1 MPLRKDLTRRRLL
14 QNALLATSG
23 LALGGLTGS
32 RVLAA
37 PGRYQGKLVV
47 TLQLNG
53 GVDVTS
59 FCDPKVNTPGEP
71 KINHWADN
79 GAPLQ
84 AGKIS
89 FAPFANNET
98 FFNKYK
104 KDMLVVNGVDA
115 QTNSHTTGIL
125 YNWSGRNS
133 QGSPSITALHAAKNS
148 PEQPL
153 AYTTLG
159 GFSQTG
165 GLIRFTRINDINNVR
180 SLLAPNINPWDGE
193 PSRPEAETTAVK
205 NYIDNSLE
213 GLAASSISP
222 RQMATMSAYV
232 EGRNSRQGLAS
243 LLDILPPQED
253 MAPDV
258 YLGTPNGWSSDLLRR
273 IQGALLIFK
282 AGLGSAADLELGG
295 FDSHDA
301 NDQWQDPLLSFTAEA
316 VDFFW
321 SYAEELGL
329 ADRITL
335 LIGSDFGRTNYYNDA
350 DGKDHW
356 PIGSYIVM
364 EKNPA
369 WGNRVV
375 GLTDELHFPVPINP
389 STLKKDV
396 QNGVNVLPS
405 HVHLALRKH
414 LNLDKF
420 AKQAG
425 FPLDVQS
432 MPLFDASKGTV

>member
-23 LALGGLTGS
+23 LALGGLSGS

-37 PGRYQGKLVV
+37 PGRYQGKLLV

-79 GAPLQ
+79 AAPLQ

-180 SLLAPNINPWDGE
+180 SLLAPNVNPWDGE
-193 PSRPEAETTAVK
+193 PSRPKAETRAVQ
-205 NYIDNSLE
+205 NYIDNSLA
-213 GLAASSISP
+213 GLSGSSISP
-222 RQMATMSAYV
+222 RQMATMNAYV
-232 EGRNSRQGLAS
+232 EARDSRQGLAS
-243 LLDILPPQED
+243 LLDILPAQEE
-253 MAPDV
+253 MAPDA
-258 YLGTPNGWSSDLLRR
+258 YLATPNGWNSDLLRR

-335 LIGSDFGRTNYYNDA
+335 LIGSDFGRTNFYNDA

-389 STLKKDV
+389 NTLKKDA

-420 AKQAG
+420 AQQAG
-425 FPLDVQS
+425 FSLDVES